1 MSRIMNRCFFQ
12 GEYGETLM
20 SKRLVGLD
28 YIRVFSVLVICAF
41 HTSIH
46 LHCNYGIV
54 QDFIQNGAVF

>member
-1 MSRIMNRCFFQ
+1 
-12 GEYGETLM
+12 M